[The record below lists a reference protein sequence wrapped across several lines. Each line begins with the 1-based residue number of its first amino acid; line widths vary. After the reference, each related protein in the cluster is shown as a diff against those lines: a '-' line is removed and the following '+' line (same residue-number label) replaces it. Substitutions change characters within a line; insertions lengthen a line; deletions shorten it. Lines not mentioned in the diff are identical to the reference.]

1 VRLTSDDQ
9 FAADLRGFGAIGVLA
24 TLAILLGGN
33 LTFGPMI
40 TVPLG
45 GLLALLWTWR
55 SRTPWYAVGYVRPRN
70 WLLSIAIGI
79 TLGVAFKLLMK
90 TIIMPFLGASP
101 VNPAYHALAGN
112 NALLPG
118 AIWTML
124 MAGFGEETVF
134 RGFLFERG
142 SKLVRSK
149 GVIVVV
155 TASLFALAHTF
166 DQGKDGAE
174 QAAITGLVFGTIF
187 ARTGQ
192 IFTLMFAHTAFDLTA
207 VAIIYC
213 DIEARLGHLVFK

>member
-1 VRLTSDDQ
+1 
-9 FAADLRGFGAIGVLA
+9 
-24 TLAILLGGN
+24 
-33 LTFGPMI
+33 MI

-55 SRTPWYAVGYVRPRN
+55 SRTPWHAVGYVRQRN

-79 TLGVAFKLLMK
+79 TLGVAFK
-90 TIIMPFLGASP
+90 
-101 VNPAYHALAGN
+101 
-112 NALLPG
+112 LLPG

-142 SKLVRSK
+142 SKFVRSK
-149 GVIVVV
+149 AVIVVV

-207 VAIIYC
+207 VAIIYF